1 MGPDTNSGYS
11 QDLELAD
18 DESVTEVQSVNEPAS
33 DPGFEFKIG
42 ASAWF
47 GMTFI
52 YVQILNLDIHLL
64 LNSPSSEDRYLL
76 PLIGVGMLFGSILLH
91 EIGHAI
97 AFTVTGFKVRT
108 IALEIWGGYT
118 VAETGVSHWRLPL
131 GKYFWTSFAGPGVN
145 LLIAVVVW
153 RYFLGSPDWTE
164 AQDLMRLSGTLIQFY
179 WAWLLAINLYLAVLN
194 LLPLYPMDGGHV
206 FRAILMFFI
215 GGFFLPTLISGA
227 ISIVVGGLGAIYVA
241 LEVREGGW
249 ARLEDLWVVGIF
261 SFAVIWGSVGA
272 LLTLADPEEPAIEE
286 K

>member
-1 MGPDTNSGYS
+1 MP
-11 QDLELAD
+11 D
-18 DESVTEVQSVNEPAS
+18 DESVAEEQSVNESES

-47 GMTFI
+47 GMAFT
-52 YVQILNLDIHLL
+52 YVYILNLDAHLL
-64 LNSPSSEDRYLL
+64 LDSPSSEDQYLL

-97 AFTVTGFKVRT
+97 AFTVAGFKVRT
-108 IALEIWGGYT
+108 IALEVWGGYT
-118 VAETGVSHWRLPL
+118 AAETGISQWRLPL

-153 RYFLGSPDWTE
+153 TFILESPDWTE
-164 AQDLMRLSGTLIQFY
+164 ARDLMMLSGTIGQFY

-227 ISIVVGGLGAIYVA
+227 ISITVGGLGAIYVV
-241 LEVREGGW
+241 LEIREGGW
-249 ARLEDLWVVGIF
+249 ARLEDLWVVGLF
-261 SFAVIWGSVGA
+261 SFAVIWGSLGA
-272 LLTLADPEEPAIEE
+272 LLTLADPDEPAIEE
-286 K
+286 G